1 MGILQPIKD
10 LECKKMKDRYKKV
23 SEKWWY
29 DTLTNKWI
37 HNDKIDKYL
46 FPQISGTSLPKEFK
60 NKKNKKFY

>member
-1 MGILQPIKD
+1 
-10 LECKKMKDRYKKV
+10 MKDRYKKV

-29 DTLTNKWI
+29 DTITNKWI